1 MNCSS
6 CGLAHS
12 LPRAP
17 CADGCQGAESSPSC
31 RLAQRAAAQGWNVSK
46 NGCLPSGICHSNF
59 SLVLT
64 AQYIQDIYIHSSKW
78 KDKRLCLMAGCSSYF
93 VGAIG
98 NLLFLSTLFDVLL
111 SLRHWINSSSQPL
124 HTESTLDTIFCG
136 RWWSESGVCLKEH
149 ALLLSKVIF
158 FKNSCVC

>member
-1 MNCSS
+1 MWTAAVVALPTHCHELHVQMDAKEQKVPPAAGWHRELLLGVGMSHKMVLFP
-6 CGLAHS
+6 LAS
-12 LPRAP
+12 A
-17 CADGCQGAESSPSC
+17 
-31 RLAQRAAAQGWNVSK
+31 
-46 NGCLPSGICHSNF
+46 HSNF

-64 AQYIQDIYIHSSKW
+64 AQYIQDPYSKW
-78 KDKRLCLMAGCSSYF
+78 KDKRLCLMEGCSSYF

-136 RWWSESGVCLKEH
+136 RWWSESEVL
-149 ALLLSKVIF
+149 V
-158 FKNSCVC
+158 FKRTCTIAQ